1 MQCLQG
7 FSHSLAS
14 QVVKK
19 VSEKDIR
26 KARILLRYFQDM
38 EMTLSE
44 MYGVLKPKRS
54 ATVVVGSST
63 IRSIDI
69 LTHEIIGE
77 VAQDIG
83 FNLIGMT
90 ARNIDR
96 DKRMMPM
103 GNKTN
108 RNGIEARINQEY
120 VILLYKP

>member
-1 MQCLQG
+1 
-7 FSHSLAS
+7 
-14 QVVKK
+14 
-19 VSEKDIR
+19 
-26 KARILLRYFQDM
+26 
-38 EMTLSE
+38 MTLSE

-54 ATVVVGSST
+54 AIVVVGSST